1 MPPAPA
7 PSSSVHTSAPA
18 SSCVEEEDGEEEEE
32 EEEEEATAV
41 MSDDEAF
48 IRSLGLGSNK
58 EGLIGDF
65 SL

>member
-1 MPPAPA
+1 MFFICAGDIA
-7 PSSSVHTSAPA
+7 GWSSSDDESGGWGKEV
-18 SSCVEEEDGEEEEE
+18 EEEEE